1 MDSYILFQG
10 ILTIRIT
17 FFHKKYMQQNT
28 IIIAIVTLVIGLGVG
43 YGIGGNIT
51 SPSVVNQDGMM
62 NHEMS
67 DGSMMDNNS
76 MSMSEMMS
84 SMNAELE
91 GKTGDAFDQAFL
103 AEMIVHHQGAVE
115 MAELALT
122 NAKHQEI
129 KDLANAII
137 SAQNTEIA
145 QMMEWQKSW

>member
-67 DGSMMDNNS
+67 DGSMMDI
-76 MSMSEMMS
+76 
-84 SMNAELE
+84 
-91 GKTGDAFDQAFL
+91 T
-103 AEMIVHHQGAVE
+103 V
-115 MAELALT
+115 
-122 NAKHQEI
+122 
-129 KDLANAII
+129 
-137 SAQNTEIA
+137 
-145 QMMEWQKSW
+145 